1 MFLGPLDQCGA
12 EKVTSSLCPPMPRID
27 SERSSL
33 AKSNHAE
40 RCRLHHCYNIT
51 ITIILYTLCGRTM
64 LKNYLY
70 LHMGEIVKACGR
82 NVMTTAYHIGYIKMI
97 HLILMYLFVLTSP
110 SNRLFFF
117 LVLCDAYF
125 QGGFELITQH
135 AAGLAVLK
143 NNCTRNQEK
152 TNIYFGSLFKGTPC
166 VVHCKEICFALLIC
180 FCTLYFVFYILRN
193 KCWIGNCFDFIVK

>member
-1 MFLGPLDQCGA
+1 
-12 EKVTSSLCPPMPRID
+12 
-27 SERSSL
+27 
-33 AKSNHAE
+33 
-40 RCRLHHCYNIT
+40 
-51 ITIILYTLCGRTM
+51 M
-64 LKNYLY
+64 LKNYVY

-152 TNIYFGSLFKGTPC
+152 TNIYFCSLFKGTPC

-193 KCWIGNCFDFIVK
+193 KC